1 MSDTSC
7 NSGKCTGAC
16 NSTEDV
22 QLEAQSFGLPTE
34 QAAEILTKYGPQ
46 VLSVI
51 VAGLK
56 NGLSLSF
63 LMESLKLFGPLI
75 VEFLTNLFA
84 ETKKEV
90 DKEVSKGL
98 IAQDTTVADL
108 LSKGGVD
115 GLPPAVANILL
126 EKLLPWA
133 LDKYGQQIIQAI
145 MEAVLKG
152 MKEES
157 VNKV

>member
-1 MSDTSC
+1 
-7 NSGKCTGAC
+7 
-16 NSTEDV
+16 
-22 QLEAQSFGLPTE
+22 
-34 QAAEILTKYGPQ
+34 
-46 VLSVI
+46 
-51 VAGLK
+51 
-56 NGLSLSF
+56 
-63 LMESLKLFGPLI
+63 
-75 VEFLTNLFA
+75 
-84 ETKKEV
+84 
-90 DKEVSKGL
+90 L